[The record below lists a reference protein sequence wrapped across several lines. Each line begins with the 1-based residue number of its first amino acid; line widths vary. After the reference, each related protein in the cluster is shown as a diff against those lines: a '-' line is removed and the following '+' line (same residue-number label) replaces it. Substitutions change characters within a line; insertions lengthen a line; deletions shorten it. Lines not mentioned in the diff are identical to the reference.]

1 MTYKEFINDPR
12 CNAGA
17 RCFGTYSTLVQEY
30 EIRFRDE
37 EDVYAKEVGADAPF
51 DAGTIRL
58 PSYMEYFFNEA
69 DALAYAIGNLQVRIA
84 EYKERLKKLD
94 GANFV
99 SWNGF

>member
-1 MTYKEFINDPR
+1 MTYKEFIKDPR

-17 RCFGTYSTLVQEY
+17 RCFGACSLLVQEY
-30 EIRFRDE
+30 EIRFRDV
-37 EDVYAKEVGADAPF
+37 EDVYAKEIVENAPF
-51 DAGTIRL
+51 PPVPIRL

-69 DALAYAIGNLQVRIA
+69 DALLYAIGNLQVTIA

-99 SWNGF
+99 S